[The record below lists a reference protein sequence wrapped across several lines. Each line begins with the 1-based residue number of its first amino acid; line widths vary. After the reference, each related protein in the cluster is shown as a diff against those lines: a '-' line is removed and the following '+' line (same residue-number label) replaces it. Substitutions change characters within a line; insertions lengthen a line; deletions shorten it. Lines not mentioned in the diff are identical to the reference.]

1 MLLTVISVC
10 MTTLGILAFATA
22 RADWNMAQKYA
33 DTIQTRYAL
42 EAEGQRFLQT
52 AARAL
57 REGPLRRR
65 VQVIVIMHPQ
75 GRESGIRS
83 ALSVSLRKHLPVPVL
98 LQQLPHLLQAAFYIE
113 ALLLA
118 AVFTVVILTLTRVFA
133 WSGQRGR
140 DAALLPNSTLPASVT
155 TA

>member
-1 MLLTVISVC
+1 MRHIPIKLGPLALLLTVISVC

-57 REGPLRRR
+57 REGNAPEELESAERDDAGTVWRTFQEGEFMLKVGIVSEGGQLR
-65 VQVIVIMHPQ
+65 V
-75 GRESGIRS
+75 
-83 ALSVSLRKHLPVPVL
+83 LSWRMQKEWEP
-98 LQQLPHLLQAAFYIE
+98 E
-113 ALLLA
+113 GD
-118 AVFTVVILTLTRVFA
+118 LTL
-133 WSGQRGR
+133 WL
-140 DAALLPNSTLPASVT
+140 DD
-155 TA
+155 